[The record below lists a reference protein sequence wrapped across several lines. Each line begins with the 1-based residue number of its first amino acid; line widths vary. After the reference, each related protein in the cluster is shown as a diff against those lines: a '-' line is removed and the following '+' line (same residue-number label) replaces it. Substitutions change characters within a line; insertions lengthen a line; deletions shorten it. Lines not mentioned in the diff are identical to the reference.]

1 MSDKNLATLQ
11 QQVQTQL
18 QWWVQLVQVT
28 GGKLNPNKCCGLLY
42 NWEPDKHG
50 ILWLQQPDLPMDFLL
65 LQTITDTQS
74 IPIPKNAEGTC
85 YLGLYLTIDRNTK
98 PMEQHLWKKALIY
111 TTAFRQTPMSHH
123 EAGVLY

>member
-50 ILWLQQPDLPMDFLL
+50 ILRLQQPDLPMDFLL

-74 IPIPKNAEGTC
+74 IPIPKNAEGTR
-85 YLGLYLTIDRNTK
+85 YLGLYLTVDRNTK